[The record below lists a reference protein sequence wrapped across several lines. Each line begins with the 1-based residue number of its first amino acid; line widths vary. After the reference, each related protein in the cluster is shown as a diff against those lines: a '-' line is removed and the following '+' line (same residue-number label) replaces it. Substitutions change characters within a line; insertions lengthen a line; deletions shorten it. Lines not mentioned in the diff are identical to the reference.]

1 MNLKFIRKGII
12 ITSLIGAVLIPIQNI
27 AAASGTSI
35 LNKQES
41 VTNIDQNYLLNAVV
55 EIQKQDN
62 TKKEIKILSSEEIK
76 LNKWLLGKVFVTC
89 ENGVAY
95 VYTNPTEESD
105 IAGKVYDATS
115 VMVTEKGDTWSEVQS
130 GNVVGYVKTENLVL
144 GQDAID
150 KAKEILTAAYP
161 DKDLFSLTSEEIDK
175 AFSVGETKEEEVAR
189 LAAEEAARIAAEQ
202 ERIAA
207 QRAASLSKGQEIV
220 SFAKQFIGNPY
231 VWGGTSLTNGAD
243 CSGFVQSVYKHFG
256 VSLPR
261 TSYSMEHV
269 GREVSYSEIQP
280 GDIVCYEGHVGIY
293 AGNGQLVNAINE
305 AKGIGMSNATYR
317 PILTIRRIF

>member
-12 ITSLIGAVLIPIQNI
+12 ITSLIGAVLIPIQNM

-76 LNKWLLGKVFVTC
+76 LNKLLLGKVFVTC

-105 IAGKVYDATS
+105 VSGKVYDATS
-115 VMVTEKGDTWSEVQS
+115 VMVAEKGDTWSEVQS

-150 KAKEILTAAYP
+150 KAKEILVAAYP

-175 AFSVGETKEEEVAR
+175 AFSVGETKEEEAAR

-207 QRAASLSKGQEIV
+207 QRAASLTKGQEIV

-305 AKGIGMSNATYR
+305 EKGIGMSNATYR

>member
-35 LNKQES
+35 FNKQES

-55 EIQKQDN
+55 EIQKQGN
-62 TKKEIKILSSEEIK
+62 TTKDIKIVSSEEIK
-76 LNKWLLGKVFVTC
+76 LNNMLRDKVFVTC
-89 ENGVAY
+89 ENKVAY
-95 VYTNPTEESD
+95 VYESENTD
-105 IAGKVYDATS
+105 SAVVGKVYESTS
-115 VMVTEKGDTWSEVQS
+115 VIVTEKGETWSKIQS
-130 GNVVGYVKTENLVL
+130 GNVLGYVKTESLIL
-144 GQDAID
+144 GQEAVD
-150 KAKEILTAAYP
+150 KAKALLTAAYP
-161 DKDLFSLTSEEIDK
+161 ETDILSLKSEEINNV
-175 AFSVGETKEEEVAR
+175 FSVGETKEEELAR
-189 LAAEEAARIAAEQ
+189 LAAEEEARIAAEKA
-202 ERIAA
+202 RIAA
-207 QRAASLSKGQEIV
+207 QKQASLAKGQEIV
-220 SFAKQFIGNPY
+220 AYAKQFIGNPY

-243 CSGFVQSVYKHFG
+243 CSGFVQSIYKHFG

-269 GREVSYSEIQP
+269 GRAVSYSDIQP

-293 AGNGQLVNAINE
+293 AGNGKLVNAIDE
-305 AKGIGMSNATYR
+305 ARGIGMSNATYR

>member
-1 MNLKFIRKGII
+1 MNLKFIRRGIV

-35 LNKQES
+35 FNKQES

-55 EIQKQDN
+55 EIQKQGN
-62 TKKEIKILSSEEIK
+62 TTKDIKIVSSEEIK
-76 LNKWLLGKVFVTC
+76 LNNLLRDKVFVTC
-89 ENGVAY
+89 ENNVAY
-95 VYTNPTEESD
+95 VYENESTD
-105 IAGKVYDATS
+105 SAVVGKVYESTS
-115 VMVTEKGDTWSEVQS
+115 VVVTEKGESWSKVQS
-130 GNVVGYVKTENLVL
+130 GNVVGYVKTENLIL
-144 GQDAID
+144 GQESID
-150 KAKEILTAAYP
+150 KAKALLTAAYP
-161 DKDLFSLTSEEIDK
+161 ETDILSLDEEAINK
-175 AFSVGETKEEEVAR
+175 VFSVGETKEEETAR

-207 QRAASLSKGQEIV
+207 QKAASLSKGQEIV
-220 SFAKQFIGNPY
+220 AFAKQFIGNPY

-243 CSGFVQSVYKHFG
+243 CSGFVQSIYKHFG

-269 GREVSYSEIQP
+269 GRAVSYSEMQP

-293 AGNGQLVNAINE
+293 AGDGMLVNAIGE
-305 AKGIGMSNATYR
+305 AKGIGMSSATYK